1 MDITGAKPTVVPW
14 KDTPLKSTQKEHE
27 MALRQPAV
35 PRFFTHT
42 VSEYIFFSNIFR
54 YKTLDQ
60 RYKALDLKFLGLV
73 LYFMDLPANLIFR
86 NGLVPKSVLCWA
98 LQQVQ
103 KRLFLNPWLGS
114 NCEYFI
120 YPTPAICWLGIQGH
134 DRARWHPHGAA
145 MLSSCLASWKSALV
159 LPVSDAGALLL
170 LCRTSLH
177 QEEI

>member
-14 KDTPLKSTQKEHE
+14 KGTPLKSTQKEHE

-86 NGLVPKSVLCWA
+86 NGLVPKSVLC
-98 LQQVQ
+98 
-103 KRLFLNPWLGS
+103 
-114 NCEYFI
+114 
-120 YPTPAICWLGIQGH
+120 
-134 DRARWHPHGAA
+134 
-145 MLSSCLASWKSALV
+145 
-159 LPVSDAGALLL
+159 
-170 LCRTSLH
+170 
-177 QEEI
+177 